1 MELRT
6 FNAIL
11 LAVALSFMFAAN
23 SLAAEGEILLVEKT
37 VSLKNLDGEN
47 VAPAYLRHI
56 HISKD
61 GNDLVISGDV
71 EPSIFR
77 FSDGPNPHV
86 DVSLKNKNGVV
97 VKTISAALRIPPGK
111 YKQLLISSFFA
122 RFKDVLPDNDELV
135 VQAKHHSR
143 SHG

>member
-1 MELRT
+1 MGIKT
-6 FNAIL
+6 FNAVL
-11 LAVALSFMFAAN
+11 VATAIFFVFAAN
-23 SLAAEGEILLVEKT
+23 SLAAEGEMLLTEKT
-37 VSLKNLDGEN
+37 VSLKNLDREN
-47 VAPAYLRHI
+47 VTPAYLRHI

-77 FSDGPNPHV
+77 FSDGPNPHI
-86 DVSLKNKNGVV
+86 DVSLKDKNGAV

-111 YKQLLISSFFA
+111 YKWLLSSSFFA
-122 RFKDVLPDNDELV
+122 RFKDVVPNNDEFV
-135 VQAKHHSR
+135 VQATYHSR